1 MQNIQCPVKTVQNSD
16 SVQMLNN
23 SVSAELDQREQ
34 QSWADGQT
42 FRSNYS
48 KANVKATQD
57 AEYGIKVIFSES
69 KSRTILCLPYIVW
82 WAGGSWPNYLE
93 NCRPFP
99 YPPFRVAMLPC
110 YLGFWASEVDQRQ
123 ESRCLEQS
131 SKSRRRR
138 RATCSAPSK
147 LKQQESN
154 RLNLK
159 SSSSRNTSVKDT
171 QQLNTLVGFISTDV
185 VYVASRQNC
194 SDSGGDVCLVWP
206 SPVFQ
211 AALLCHYHVPP
222 VSLSGTLHYCLSV

>member
-1 MQNIQCPVKTVQNSD
+1 
-16 SVQMLNN
+16 
-23 SVSAELDQREQ
+23 
-34 QSWADGQT
+34 
-42 FRSNYS
+42 
-48 KANVKATQD
+48 
-57 AEYGIKVIFSES
+57 
-69 KSRTILCLPYIVW
+69 
-82 WAGGSWPNYLE
+82 
-93 NCRPFP
+93 
-99 YPPFRVAMLPC
+99 MLPC

-154 RLNLK
+154 RLNLN

-171 QQLNTLVGFISTDV
+171 QQLNTLVGFISTDI

-211 AALLCHYHVPP
+211 AARWSCV
-222 VSLSGTLHYCLSV
+222 VSLPCAPSLIKWDTPMSHCLTSSLLNMSTWTHVDARRYIHTIFFVV

>member
-1 MQNIQCPVKTVQNSD
+1 
-16 SVQMLNN
+16 MLNN

-42 FRSNYS
+42 FR
-48 KANVKATQD
+48 T
-57 AEYGIKVIFSES
+57 
-69 KSRTILCLPYIVW
+69 
-82 WAGGSWPNYLE
+82 
-93 NCRPFP
+93 
-99 YPPFRVAMLPC
+99 
-110 YLGFWASEVDQRQ
+110 SEVDQRQ

-154 RLNLK
+154 RLNLN

-211 AALLCHYHVPP
+211 AAGCWSCVVSLPCAPSLIKWDTPLLCLCLTSSLKHVDMNTCWRQKIHSYYFLCGLMFSYIM
-222 VSLSGTLHYCLSV
+222 VIGQTGTLFVGICWQGSRNMFMSSDRFLMSVDQLSR